1 MNDKLYHY
9 NHNHDPKTGRF
20 ARSLRT
26 SSNLAMD
33 VNELAVKKEPKIS
46 NDVKE
51 AVEKSGGKLYGF
63 DNRIKQV
70 ESIERKINTH
80 SKEKNIS
87 LFEASKIKDAV
98 RYTSISMDNDF
109 VKSYNSVKKLLESKG
124 YKEIR
129 CKNYFELYK
138 QGIVKHKSVQ
148 SVFADSDGYQ
158 FEIQFQTPSS
168 QDAKNRKLPIYEERR
183 KPGLSNKRKKELEE
197 AMVELS
203 EKVPYPR
210 DIDKIKSHT

>member
-1 MNDKLYHY
+1 MLKDYLEMNDELYHY

-33 VNELAVKKEPKIS
+33 INELAVKKEPKIS

-63 DNRIKQV
+63 DNRIKRV
-70 ESIERKINTH
+70 ESIERKINTD

-109 VKSYNSVKKLLESKG
+109 VKSYNSVKKKRLK
-124 YKEIR
+124 
-129 CKNYFELYK
+129 
-138 QGIVKHKSVQ
+138 VKVIK
-148 SVFADSDGYQ
+148 
-158 FEIQFQTPSS
+158 
-168 QDAKNRKLPIYEERR
+168 
-183 KPGLSNKRKKELEE
+183 KPGVKIILNYTNKEQ
-197 AMVELS
+197 
-203 EKVPYPR
+203 
-210 DIDKIKSHT
+210 